1 MVKNCCNTIY
11 PKEKEEI
18 YKEYFNNY
26 SFLLSDFQK
35 YAIESIVTKNHILVT
50 AHTGSGKTLP
60 AEFAIEYFTKQNK
73 KVIYTS
79 PIKCLSNQKF
89 YEFTKKYPNISFG
102 IITGDIKINPEA
114 QVLIMTTEIL
124 LNKLYENKFKK
135 TQLNFE
141 INKKEEIDLKKN
153 SYSCLNNFDIN
164 IDDDLSCII
173 FDEIHYINDKDRG
186 KIWEESIIMSPQNIQ
201 LIMLSATIDKPDI
214 FAKWIENRYEND
226 DKIVYLSG
234 TNHRI
239 VPLTHYSFI
248 TCNNR
253 LFKILKDKVLED
265 ELKKTINKPIELKN
279 SKEKFLENNFDNVKK
294 SLKIFEKKNIIVKRS
309 FALNQL
315 LHYLVENNMLP
326 AICFIFSRKN
336 VEITASEITTNL
348 LEFDSKIPYIIKR
361 ECEQIIRKLPNYI
374 EYLELPE
381 YIKIVSLLE
390 KGIAI
395 HHAGISPIL
404 REMVELCFSKGY
416 VKLLIATETFSVG
429 INMPT
434 KSVIF
439 TDVCKFDGN
448 GLRMLYPHEYTQMAG
463 RAGRRG
469 IDTVGNVFQLT
480 NLFKNL
486 ETQDYRMM
494 MTGNP
499 EKLVSKFKISY
510 SLILHLIFIEK
521 YDFLDFVKKGMINTD
536 ITNQINIIDDL
547 IKNINEDLEKLKTT
561 INNFK
566 VPLDIL
572 QLYLKLRK
580 DKSTVI
586 NKKKKEIEKQIENI
600 DNNYKIINYELD
612 FVTNY
617 NNKINELE
625 SLNEDYN
632 HINSYF
638 KTNIDKIVNILK
650 EKEFIY
656 FYDNIYQLSKKGF
669 ISCMI
674 KEIPSV
680 IFANYIENN
689 LLINFTA
696 LELVGILSCYTN
708 IIIPDGIKNLIP
720 YSKNT
725 KIENFIRI
733 IDKDIDNLIQL
744 ESKKI
749 VNTGI
754 DYKIQYDMIDYF
766 MTWCEITNIG
776 ECKLFLQKIQK
787 EKEVF
792 LGDFIKG
799 LLKVNNIIMEFEKVY
814 EYLGNVEQ
822 IHILKQVPEITL
834 KFIVSNQS
842 LYV

>member
-1 MVKNCCNTIY
+1 
-11 PKEKEEI
+11 
-18 YKEYFNNY
+18 
-26 SFLLSDFQK
+26 
-35 YAIESIVTKNHILVT
+35 
-50 AHTGSGKTLP
+50 
-60 AEFAIEYFTKQNK
+60 
-73 KVIYTS
+73 
-79 PIKCLSNQKF
+79 
-89 YEFTKKYPNISFG
+89 
-102 IITGDIKINPEA
+102 
-114 QVLIMTTEIL
+114 
-124 LNKLYENKFKK
+124 
-135 TQLNFE
+135 
-141 INKKEEIDLKKN
+141 
-153 SYSCLNNFDIN
+153 
-164 IDDDLSCII
+164 
-173 FDEIHYINDKDRG
+173 
-186 KIWEESIIMSPQNIQ
+186 
-201 LIMLSATIDKPDI
+201 
-214 FAKWIENRYEND
+214 
-226 DKIVYLSG
+226 
-234 TNHRI
+234 
-239 VPLTHYSFI
+239 
-248 TCNNR
+248 
-253 LFKILKDKVLED
+253 
-265 ELKKTINKPIELKN
+265 
-279 SKEKFLENNFDNVKK
+279 
-294 SLKIFEKKNIIVKRS
+294 
-309 FALNQL
+309 
-315 LHYLVENNMLP
+315 MLP

-469 IDTVGNVFQLT
+469 IDTMGNVFQLT

-486 ETQDYRMM
+486 ETQDYRLM

-499 EKLVSKFKISY
+499 EKLISKFKISY
-510 SLILHLIFIEK
+510 NLILHLIFIEK

-547 IKNINEDLEKLKTT
+547 VKNIQKDLEKLKTT
-561 INNFK
+561 IDSFK

-580 DKSTVI
+580 DRSLAI

-600 DNNYKIINYELD
+600 DNNFKIINYELD
-612 FVTNY
+612 FVDNY
-617 NNKINELE
+617 NNKINELQ

-632 HINSYF
+632 YINNYF
-638 KTNIDKIVNILK
+638 KTNIDKIINILQ

-656 FYDNIYQLSKKGF
+656 FYDNIYKLSKKGF

-674 KEIPSV
+674 KEIPSL

-708 IIIPDGIKNLIP
+708 IIIPDGIKNLLP

-725 KIENFIRI
+725 KIENFIRT
-733 IDKDIDNLIQL
+733 IDKDIDNFIQL
-744 ESKKI
+744 ESKKL
-749 VNTGI
+749 VNTDI

-799 LLKVNNIIMEFEKVY
+799 LLKVNSIIIEFEKVY

-842 LYV
+842 LYI

>member
-1 MVKNCCNTIY
+1 
-11 PKEKEEI
+11 
-18 YKEYFNNY
+18 
-26 SFLLSDFQK
+26 
-35 YAIESIVTKNHILVT
+35 
-50 AHTGSGKTLP
+50 
-60 AEFAIEYFTKQNK
+60 
-73 KVIYTS
+73 
-79 PIKCLSNQKF
+79 
-89 YEFTKKYPNISFG
+89 
-102 IITGDIKINPEA
+102 
-114 QVLIMTTEIL
+114 
-124 LNKLYENKFKK
+124 
-135 TQLNFE
+135 
-141 INKKEEIDLKKN
+141 
-153 SYSCLNNFDIN
+153 
-164 IDDDLSCII
+164 
-173 FDEIHYINDKDRG
+173 
-186 KIWEESIIMSPQNIQ
+186 
-201 LIMLSATIDKPDI
+201 
-214 FAKWIENRYEND
+214 
-226 DKIVYLSG
+226 
-234 TNHRI
+234 
-239 VPLTHYSFI
+239 
-248 TCNNR
+248 
-253 LFKILKDKVLED
+253 
-265 ELKKTINKPIELKN
+265 
-279 SKEKFLENNFDNVKK
+279 
-294 SLKIFEKKNIIVKRS
+294 
-309 FALNQL
+309 
-315 LHYLVENNMLP
+315 
-326 AICFIFSRKN
+326 
-336 VEITASEITTNL
+336 
-348 LEFDSKIPYIIKR
+348 
-361 ECEQIIRKLPNYI
+361 
-374 EYLELPE
+374 
-381 YIKIVSLLE
+381 
-390 KGIAI
+390 
-395 HHAGISPIL
+395 
-404 REMVELCFSKGY
+404 
-416 VKLLIATETFSVG
+416 
-429 INMPT
+429 
-434 KSVIF
+434 
-439 TDVCKFDGN
+439 
-448 GLRMLYPHEYTQMAG
+448 
-463 RAGRRG
+463 
-469 IDTVGNVFQLT
+469 
-480 NLFKNL
+480 
-486 ETQDYRMM
+486 
-494 MTGNP
+494 MTGTP

-632 HINSYF
+632 HINNYF

-708 IIIPDGIKNLIP
+708 IIIPDGIKSLIP